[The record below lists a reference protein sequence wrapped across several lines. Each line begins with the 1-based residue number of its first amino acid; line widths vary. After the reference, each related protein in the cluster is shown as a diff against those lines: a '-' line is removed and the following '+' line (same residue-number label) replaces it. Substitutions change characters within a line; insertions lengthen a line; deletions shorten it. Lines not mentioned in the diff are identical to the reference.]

1 MLVKV
6 CPFYGIISCALV
18 LMAGCGPIRTLSHVG
33 FTVENV
39 PLLYEVSRFPRN
51 CCTETNLTTLFCFV
65 FNYAFPSF
73 SIFCMSLTKKSQLR
87 CSRGSSKLC
96 FKENPCLLKLSDL
109 PGRNQTENRPL
120 LCFCSTLKLHEATY
134 PHLNPH
140 TAVQDVYLHFRANEW
155 LQCKRATRDINIQIS
170 ISGVNF
176 RSLSPDLWFRL
187 ERMHQNK
194 QFKSNI
200 LV

>member
-1 MLVKV
+1 MSL
-6 CPFYGIISCALV
+6 FFT
-18 LMAGCGPIRTLSHVG
+18 RSHG
-33 FTVENV
+33 SHATAAQF
-39 PLLYEVSRFPRN
+39 
-51 CCTETNLTTLFCFV
+51 FCF
-65 FNYAFPSF
+65 FL
-73 SIFCMSLTKKSQLR
+73 SIFQHLLHEFDKKKSQIR

-109 PGRNQTENRPL
+109 PGSNPTENRPL
-120 LCFCSTLKLHEATY
+120 LCFCSTFKLHEATY

-140 TAVQDVYLHFRANEW
+140 TAVQDVYLHFRTNEW
-155 LQCKRATRDINIQIS
+155 LQCKRATHDINIQIS

-187 ERMHQNK
+187 ERMHKNK

-200 LV
+200 PVKIIKSWGYLQLMVSCASVLVQLQLFSPLHVILYTLTCTQSSKHC